1 MTREAG
7 SGARG
12 SAGRAL
18 RAAGRSVGRA
28 VGRTAQAVSARAAE
42 RRATGE
48 ARAQAPVRPRPLTNG
63 RLADDL
69 ERRGYRFRTDADGDV
84 TGTWDGNRFWFLLLG
99 DHSEILQVRG
109 RWAGNVPTQAR
120 LSVLQAVNDWNRE
133 RVWPKV
139 YTRAEGENLALYAEV
154 SVDFEHGA
162 TDEQVAATVSCGLV
176 TASQFFATVG
186 ALTPGTTEG
195 GDEGATGA

>member
-1 MTREAG
+1 MTRD
-7 SGARG
+7 STPGAPGDRG
-12 SAGRAL
+12 SRVTAARAL
-18 RAAGRSVGRA
+18 RTAGGAVGRA
-28 VGRTAQAVSARAAE
+28 VQHLGSRAARRRSARLH
-42 RRATGE
+42 GV
-48 ARAQAPVRPRPLTNG
+48 PVRPRPLTTG

-84 TGTWDGNRFWFLLLG
+84 TGTWDGNRFWFLMLG

-109 RWAGNVPTQAR
+109 RWAGTVPTQAR

-139 YTRAEGENLALYAEV
+139 YTRAEGEALALYAEV

-186 ALTPGTTEG
+186 ALVPPSAEDHDGES
-195 GDEGATGA
+195 